1 MKLIEEFDLK
11 VINECRCKSNI
22 YGFILFSKINY
33 SVVKV
38 MRDADFIDAL
48 HIISGPNWPILFVS
62 PLEKKII
69 DFNGT
74 GTNGTIGYSLCVSK
88 ETAYNKGVLD
98 FFNLKNSESDL
109 PCFVVF
115 SRDINNPEVFA
126 QRTFRIN
133 GKTEDE
139 VRQSLEEIVST
150 IADIE
155 HTIRDGRTVQFNDQY
170 IFWEA
175 TKKLDQMEVGN
186 LIRKSLP
193 GVSSVASFF
202 ALIGKL
208 LLVR

>member
-1 MKLIEEFDLK
+1 MKLIEKFDLK

-22 YGFILFSKINY
+22 YGFILFSEINY

-38 MRDADFIDAL
+38 MRDADFINAL
-48 HIISGPNWPILFVS
+48 HVISGPNWPILFVS

-69 DFNGT
+69 DFDGT
-74 GTNGTIGYSLCVSK
+74 GTNGTIGYSLCVSR
-88 ETAYNKGVLD
+88 ETAYNKAALE
-98 FFNLKNSESDL
+98 FFDLKNSESDL

-126 QRTFRIN
+126 QRAFRIN

-139 VRQSLEEIVST
+139 VRQSLGEIVST

-155 HTIRDGRTVQFNDQY
+155 RTIRDGSNEQFNDQY
-170 IFWEA
+170 IFGEA

-193 GVSSVASFF
+193 GISTVASFF
-202 ALIGKL
+202 AIIGKML
-208 LLVR
+208 LAR

>member
-74 GTNGTIGYSLCVSK
+74 
-88 ETAYNKGVLD
+88 EMVLLD
-98 FFNLKNSESDL
+98 IL
-109 PCFVVF
+109 FVF
-115 SRDINNPEVFA
+115 LRK
-126 QRTFRIN
+126 R
-133 GKTEDE
+133 
-139 VRQSLEEIVST
+139 
-150 IADIE
+150 
-155 HTIRDGRTVQFNDQY
+155 HTI
-170 IFWEA
+170 
-175 TKKLDQMEVGN
+175 K
-186 LIRKSLP
+186 
-193 GVSSVASFF
+193 VS
-202 ALIGKL
+202 
-208 LLVR
+208 